1 MTITPRIEEILREFL
16 NDPGVTIFD
25 APRNYAFPEIATIR
39 VVDIQGSAARLDA
52 QFTGANY
59 EVDLGDAGGLNQVL
73 LRLAT
78 GGPPPISMPD
88 TGPPKRKFKTPLS
101 LQNRKH
107 AYIIIKL
114 AGKNWQFSYDKAP
127 FSLSVEA
134 ARTGAYLHAR
144 KVDPQ
149 GRIVEPGTPTAN
161 CKIAFFVA
169 EGHNVWNGTD
179 SFSHGFNLHLDLRY
193 KDSETRDSFMP
204 IIIDPDVRYPGGS
217 GVDSDP
223 GP

>member
-1 MTITPRIEEILREFL
+1 MTITPEIEDLLRGFL
-16 NDPGVTIFD
+16 NDPGITIFD
-25 APRNYAFPEIATIR
+25 APRNYVFPEIATIR

-59 EVDLGDAGGLNQVL
+59 EVDLGDVGGLNQL
-73 LRLAT
+73 LSRLAT
-78 GGPPPISMPD
+78 ELPAPIRMPD
-88 TGPPKRKFKTPLS
+88 SAIPKRKFKTPLS

-114 AGKNWQFSYDKAP
+114 AGKNWQFSHDKAP
-127 FSLSVEA
+127 FSLSIEA
-134 ARTGAYLHAR
+134 AKTGAYLHAR

-149 GRIVEPGTPTAN
+149 GRIVDPGTPTPN

-179 SFSHGFNLHLDLRY
+179 PFSHGFNLHLDLRY
-193 KDSETRDSFMP
+193 KDWANQDSFMP

-217 GVDSDP
+217 GVDPDP
-223 GP
+223 